1 MARAS
6 VTGAALMRALALS
19 VCVFALAL
27 WFAPPAIAQTLA
39 ELARLDTPDRLSRLI
54 EGAKK
59 EGTLSLY
66 SSATVEDMAGIIA
79 SFEKTYGIKVRVWRG
94 SSEDIRQRALTEARA
109 GRHDADVIETAG
121 PDLEALQREG
131 LLQEV
136 VSPTLKEM
144 IPNAL
149 RPHREWVVDRLS
161 GYVVAYNTNL
171 VRKADVPKS
180 YADFLDP
187 KWKGKLGIEA
197 EDSGWFMTYAG
208 LVGEQKAIDLFR
220 HIVQANGIS
229 VRKGHT
235 LLANLVV
242 SGEVPVGV
250 TVYSYKADQLEH
262 AGAPI
267 ATAHMDPLIALTTGV
282 SVARGAQHPH
292 AALLFWEHM
301 LTEGEKILAAQD
313 NMPTNAKVKAPP
325 AGLVLL
331 DPARALDEGNK
342 WTRLFREIFAQQ
354 SR

>member
-1 MARAS
+1 MARAL
-6 VTGAALMRALALS
+6 VTGTARRCVLALCICLS
-19 VCVFALAL
+19 SIGIGMAQ
-27 WFAPPAIAQTLA
+27 PAVAQSLA
-39 ELARLDTPDRLSRLI
+39 ELARLDSPDRLSRLI

-59 EGTLSLY
+59 EGLLSLY

-79 SFEKTYGIKVRVWRG
+79 GFEKAYGIKVRVWRG

-121 PDLEALQREG
+121 PDLEAMQREG

-136 VSPTLKEM
+136 VSPTLKDM

-171 VRKADVPKS
+171 VRKADAPKS

-187 KWKGKLGIEA
+187 RWKGKLGIEA
-197 EDSGWFMTYAG
+197 EDAGWFMTYAG
-208 LVGEQKAIDLFR
+208 LVGEQKAVDLFR
-220 HIVQANGIS
+220 RIVQTNGMS

-262 AGAPI
+262 ASAPI
-267 ATAHMDPLIALTTGV
+267 ATARMDPLIALTTGV
-282 SVARGAQHPH
+282 SVARGAQHPS
-292 AALLFWEHM
+292 AALLFWEYV
-301 LTEGEKILAAQD
+301 LTEGQKILAAQD
-313 NMPTNAKVKAPP
+313 NMPTNAKVKMPP
-325 AGLVLL
+325 PGLVLL
-331 DPARALDEGNK
+331 DPARLLDDGNK
-342 WTRLFREIFAQQ
+342 WTRLFKEIFAQQ